1 MLKEL
6 LLQRASMPL
15 SVDAD
20 ARTVTVNFYTG
31 ATVDRYNY
39 WTGEEWKLQLSIDPA
54 HVDLATLKTGR
65 APFLD
70 GHMSWGGVRSTLGV
84 IESAWL
90 TDGGGMAKV
99 RFSDRPDVQGIF
111 EDVKTGI
118 LRNVSVGAK
127 INELKDIT
135 PKGEKVK
142 TMLAVDWA
150 PEEISLV
157 PIGADPDAQV
167 LSAAALSP
175 ADIMTHLQ
183 HLAGA
188 SSKIAALEARVA
200 EMEARHKLSVAMNT
214 WRKG

>member
-6 LLQRASMPL
+6 LLQRANMPL
-15 SVDAD
+15 SVDTET
-20 ARTVTVNFYTG
+20 RTVTVNFYTG
-31 ATVDRYNY
+31 ATVDRYNF

-84 IESAWL
+84 IESAWM

-183 HLAGA
+183 YLAGA

>member
-6 LLQRASMPL
+6 LLQRANMPL
-15 SVDAD
+15 SVDAET
-20 ARTVTVNFYTG
+20 RTVTVNFYTG
-31 ATVDRYNY
+31 AVVDRYNF
-39 WTGEEWKLQLSIDPA
+39 WTGEEWRLQLSTDPA
-54 HVDLATLKTGR
+54 HVDLSTLKTGR

-84 IESAWL
+84 VESAWL
-90 TDGGGMAKV
+90 TDSGGMAKI
-99 RFSDRPDVQGIF
+99 RFSERPDVQGIF
-111 EDVKTGI
+111 EDVKSGI

-135 PKGEKVK
+135 PKGEKIK
-142 TMLAVDWA
+142 TMLAVDWS
-150 PEEISLV
+150 PDEISLV

-188 SSKIAALEARVA
+188 SSKIAALEARLA
-200 EMEARHKLSVAMNT
+200 DLENRQKFANAINA